1 MTGPAG
7 AVGAGVEATA
17 VEVATFV
24 GAAGGVATE
33 GASVEREG
41 WLARRV
47 PSVFSG
53 SVGAVD
59 AAIVLVLAAG
69 RWMMMVTG
77 AGAGAV
83 TTGAMLGV
91 LAAR

>member
-1 MTGPAG
+1 M
-7 AVGAGVEATA
+7 
-17 VEVATFV
+17 
-24 GAAGGVATE
+24 
-33 GASVEREG
+33 
-41 WLARRV
+41 
-47 PSVFSG
+47 FSG